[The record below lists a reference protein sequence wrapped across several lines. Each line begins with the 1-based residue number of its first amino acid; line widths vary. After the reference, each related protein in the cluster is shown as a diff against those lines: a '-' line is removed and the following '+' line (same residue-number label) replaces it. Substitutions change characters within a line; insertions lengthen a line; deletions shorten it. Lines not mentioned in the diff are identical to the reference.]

1 MKRFKALSLL
11 LASALLLAGC
21 GSTNREA
28 EKEPASSGGTKT
40 IKFMHLWPEGTNA
53 AQNKMLNEI
62 IDDFERENPGIKIE
76 QEILANEQYKDK
88 IKVLSASNQL
98 PDVGMAWPGGWL
110 QPYVQG
116 NKIASFDDVIDRD
129 YRSKFVDGTLE
140 VFEVNG
146 KTYGLPTDLNIAI
159 VYYNKRIFE
168 QNGLNVPT
176 TYDEFLHVISTLT
189 NNGITPIALG
199 NQERWTG
206 SLWYMYLADRIS
218 GNETIVNAVNRKQSF
233 EDPTLI
239 RAAEEI
245 QRLVDLGAFQKGY
258 NGATSSEAESL
269 FTSGQAAMYLTG
281 TWVLPSFTQSE
292 NFTQEF
298 KDSVDYFKFP
308 TVEGGKGNINS
319 FVGGNGG
326 LFVSEHST
334 VKEEAKRF
342 VKYFTEKFGERALGE
357 AGIIPSYK
365 LNADDYDLP
374 ELYLKVLK
382 DLNDASSITL
392 FADNIMTPGPA
403 QVHLDM
409 IQSLFGKEATPEEF
423 VKAHEEALA
432 KEAGE

>member
-1 MKRFKALSLL
+1 LTGRY
-11 LASALLLAGC
+11 
-21 GSTNREA
+21 
-28 EKEPASSGGTKT
+28 
-40 IKFMHLWPEGTNA
+40 
-53 AQNKMLNEI
+53 Q
-62 IDDFERENPGIKIE
+62 NPGIKIE

-88 IKVLSASNQL
+88 IKILSTSNQL

-116 NKIASFDDVIDRD
+116 NKFASLDDVIDRD
-129 YRSKFVDGTLE
+129 YRSKFVDGTIE
-140 VFEVNG
+140 VFEVDG

-159 VYYNKRIFE
+159 IYYNKQIFK
-168 QNGLNVPT
+168 QNGLEVPT
-176 TYDEFLHVISTLT
+176 TYDEFLNVIQTLT

-239 RAAEEI
+239 QAAEEI
-245 QRLVDLGAFQKGY
+245 QKLVDLGAFQKGY
-258 NGATSSEAESL
+258 NGATNSEAESL

-281 TWVLPSFTQSE
+281 TWALPSFTQGE

-308 TVEGGKGNINS
+308 TVAGGKGNINS

-326 LFVSEHST
+326 LFVSENSA

-342 VKYFTEKFGERALGE
+342 VKYFTEKFGERALGD

-392 FADNIMTPGPA
+392 FADNIMSPGPA

-423 VKAHEEALA
+423 VQAHEEALA

>member
-1 MKRFKALSLL
+1 MKKLKAVTISLAFILSLV
-11 LASALLLAGC
+11 GC
-21 GSTNREA
+21 GSTNSA
-28 EKEPASSGGTKT
+28 VEKENTSSSGTKT

-53 AQNKMLNEI
+53 AQNKILNEI
-62 IDDFERENPGIKIE
+62 IDDFESENPGIKIE

-88 IKVLSASNQL
+88 LKVLSASDKL

-116 NKIASFDDVIDRD
+116 NKIASFDDVIDSE
-129 YRSKFVDGTLE
+129 YRNKFVDGTIE
-140 VFEVNG
+140 GFEVDG
-146 KTYGLPTDLNIAI
+146 KVYGLPTDLNIAI
-159 VYYNKRIFE
+159 VYYNKQIFE
-168 QNGLNVPT
+168 QNSLEVPT
-176 TYDEFLHVISTLT
+176 TYDEFLNVIKTLT
-189 NNGITPIALG
+189 NNGVTPIALG

-206 SLWYMYLADRIS
+206 SLWYMYLADRI
-218 GNETIVNAVNRKQSF
+218 GGTETIVNAVNRKQSF

-239 RAAEEI
+239 QAAGEI
-245 QRLVDLGAFQKGY
+245 QNLVDLGAFQKGY

-281 TWVLPSFTQSE
+281 TWALPSFTQGE

-308 TVEGGKGNINS
+308 SVEGGKGNINS

-326 LFVSEHST
+326 LFVSEKSE

-342 VKYFTEKFGERALGE
+342 VKYFTEKFGERSLGE
-357 AGIIPSYK
+357 AGIIPAYK

-374 ELYLKVLK
+374 DLYLKVLK
-382 DLNDASSITL
+382 DLNDASNITL

-423 VKAHEEALA
+423 VKAQEEALA